1 MCLSDKLRFVRQYD
15 PDFIGRGFYSE
26 VVKLLN
32 LQAMQKNKG
41 GSGGS
46 KDTKTYRYTF
56 RLNETQNAKFLNML
70 DQSGETNKSK
80 FILSRIFG

>member
-1 MCLSDKLRFVRQYD
+1 MSDKLRFVRQHGLD
-15 PDFIGRGFYSE
+15 LIGRGSNSE

-32 LQAMQKNKG
+32 LLTMRKNKG

-46 KDTKTYRYTF
+46 KDAKTYRYTF
-56 RLNETQNAKFLNML
+56 RLNEDQNAKFLNML
-70 DQSGETNKSK
+70 DRSGATNKSK